1 MPALDYGKGAYKR
14 SRGNLPELPVINM
27 FVEQSGADGIVM
39 QSHKA
44 LLEVAEVGSGPIR
57 AVLQKDG
64 VFGGDRFV
72 ISGSS
77 LYRGSTLIGSVDG
90 NGVAYLAASEDEVVF
105 GRGKT
110 VYSYNGTD
118 TQAIVIPDV
127 DFIDNTDVLNVIFV
141 DKYWIFIRRNTDTW
155 WFSAIGNA
163 RSVDALDFA
172 TAESEPD
179 SLLDASV
186 LDGVIV
192 FLGVTS
198 IEFWSSTGDPN
209 LPYLPIQQRVFEQGV
224 ISTGCV
230 VAIDNTFFWIGRDG
244 ITYRNGEVPKAVSDD
259 GIVERSRASE
269 GHRLFLI
276 EDERHKFLCQR
287 HDLNTMLFD
296 VTTGEWSERQS
307 YGRTNWRAGPGLGDD
322 ETGKIWSLSGYI
334 DAEGVFERRF
344 RAGSRLEATAVV
356 NNLRLTAEVG
366 TTDYLTGTYVEPLI
380 EMRDSRDAGNTW
392 SDWEAVSLGA
402 QGVYRERV
410 EWRALGMFDDPGM
423 LFEFRMTAPT
433 SFRLSAV
440 EANASGGGRSR

>member
-1 MPALDYGKGAYKR
+1 MAALDYGKGAYTR

-44 LLEVAEVGSGPIR
+44 LLEVAEVGSGPVR

-72 ISGSS
+72 ISGSG
-77 LYRGSTLIGSVDG
+77 LYRNSTLIGTVDG
-90 NGVAYLAASEDEVVF
+90 AGVAYIVASDSEVVC
-105 GRGKT
+105 GRGQT
-110 VYSYNGTD
+110 AYSYNGTNY
-118 TQAIVIPDV
+118 QAIAFPDGA
-127 DFIDNTDVLNVIFV
+127 NVV
-141 DKYWIFIRRNTDTW
+141 TVAYTAGYWIFIREDTGKW
-155 WFSAIGNA
+155 YFSAVGNA
-163 RSVDALDFA
+163 RSIDALDFA
-172 TAESEPD
+172 TAENEPD
-179 SLLDASV
+179 RLLDVAV
-186 LDGVIV
+186 IDGVLI
-192 FLGVTS
+192 FAGPNS
-198 IEFWSSTGDPN
+198 IEFWGGTGNAD
-209 LPYLPIQQRVFEQGV
+209 LPYTPIQQRVFEQGV
-224 ISTGCV
+224 IATGCLQV
-230 VAIDNTFFWIGRDG
+230 VDNTFFWIGLDG

-259 GIVERSRASE
+259 GIVERSRASTT
-269 GHRLFLI
+269 HRLFLV
-276 EDERHKFLCQR
+276 EDERHKFLAQR
-287 HDLNTMLFD
+287 HDTNTMLYD

-307 YGRTNWRAGPGLGDD
+307 YGRPNWRAGPGLGDD
-322 ETGKIWSLSGYI
+322 ETGKIWSLSGYV
-334 DAEGVFERRF
+334 DAGGVFERRF
-344 RAGSRLEATAVV
+344 RAGSRLEGVAVI

-366 TTDYLTGTYVEPLI
+366 TTGYLTGTYVEPLI

-402 QGVYRERV
+402 QGAYRERV

>member
-14 SRGNLPELPVINM
+14 SRGNLPELPVVNM
-27 FVEQSGADGIVM
+27 FVEQSGSEGIVM

-44 LLEVAEVGSGPIR
+44 LVEEAEVGPGPVR
-57 AVLQKDG
+57 AKLQKDG

-72 ISGSS
+72 ISGSGV
-77 LYRGSTLIGSVDG
+77 YRGATLIGSVNG
-90 NGVAYLAASEDEVVF
+90 TGVAYIVASDSEIVF
-105 GRGKT
+105 GRGAT
-110 VYSYNGTD
+110 AYSYNGTD
-118 TQAIVIPDV
+118 YQAIAFPDGASV
-127 DFIDNTDVLNVIFV
+127 TMVAYTAGYFIFLRAETG
-141 DKYWIFIRRNTDTW
+141 KWY
-155 WFSAIGNA
+155 FSAVGNA

-172 TAESEPD
+172 TAENEPD
-179 SLLDASV
+179 RLLDVAV
-186 LDGVIV
+186 IDGVLI
-192 FLGVTS
+192 FAGPNS
-198 IEFWSSTGDPN
+198 IEFWGGTGNAD
-209 LPYLPIQQRVFEQGV
+209 LPYTPIQQRVFEQGV
-224 ISTGCV
+224 IATGCLQV
-230 VAIDNTFFWIGRDG
+230 VDNTFFWIGLDG

-259 GIVERSRASE
+259 GIVERSRASTE
-269 GHRLFLI
+269 HRLFLI
-276 EDERHKFLCQR
+276 EDERHKFLAQR

-322 ETGKIWSLSGYI
+322 ETGKIWSLSGYV